1 MNQFAASLALG
12 KLRSE
17 NRQLLRRRPPE
28 LGFHRQRPAEGRRF
42 AGGVD
47 QAPQD
52 RGGQQQTERKQ
63 KRGPIALSQECFIHD
78 AGHQPCFGNKQRA
91 ACHAERE
98 RRPELPFAARKP
110 VQRAPAFLS
119 NHAHQPRS
127 FFLANGQYSR

>member
-1 MNQFAASLALG
+1 
-12 KLRSE
+12 
-17 NRQLLRRRPPE
+17 
-28 LGFHRQRPAEGRRF
+28 
-42 AGGVD
+42 D

-119 NHAHQPRS
+119 NHAHQPRY
-127 FFLANGQYSR
+127 FFLQTVNIPDDPSRKCACGTPSTSRFGTPARSAPSSPPRSS